1 MQAKRVLLT
10 LAFGMAVIAGAQS
23 QFAAAGAEHAEFPFQ
38 VTDYSDC
45 TDELVLWDVIVRLV
59 EQDKVTPSGRGL
71 YMGNWFFSGTITGE
85 TTGYMWTVKGVSPF
99 HETYSLNGS
108 LTGGTIL
115 LENAFMKPVTSDT
128 PKVRLDV
135 KIVSRFNAS
144 GDLVVD
150 DFKYVYHCVGK

>member
-1 MQAKRVLLT
+1 M
-10 LAFGMAVIAGAQS
+10 
-23 QFAAAGAEHAEFPFQ
+23 
-38 VTDYSDC
+38 
-45 TDELVLWDVIVRLV
+45 
-59 EQDKVTPSGRGL
+59 
-71 YMGNWFFSGTITGE
+71 
-85 TTGYMWTVKGVSPF
+85 
-99 HETYSLNGS
+99 
-108 LTGGTIL
+108 